1 VVCSTCG
8 YENPVGHRFCG
19 MCGTPLPHPPLT
31 APGAQSTASL
41 TRPLADNAGLPRSDN
56 PARPAD
62 DTEPDTPALE
72 AAPPPHLELVP
83 EIPLDEYVKGFR
95 YVPPDDSEEVTM
107 RGETPVLGPE
117 PPEPSN
123 AASATP
129 AETASATTEGAAPA
143 SADDVRDRL
152 GLGVNDTEERSDRPR
167 FLDFNEP
174 PTLVETATAA
184 TEAAAP
190 ASADDVEER
199 LGLEVNDTAEERSD
213 RPRFLDFNEPPAPH
227 KPAPAVVVTPIYGSS
242 FLGLGETPQVDAATD
257 DELEVKEPTRWKWRI
272 GVAAVVVLVFG
283 YLGVLE
289 WQAQVRQ
296 TNDGPVEVAKTKL
309 RSMGYL
315 RPAEDPSAVEAIST
329 KMWNLAHNKWTERA
343 SLVEAIKTKMR
354 SLAYGQATDNA
365 SSESESPGT
374 KPKPQKKNPSATDA
388 TSTQAQ
394 DAATVPDSDAATT
407 PPAGSEPV
415 TPGSTGNEPVAGQSA
430 ATAVQNSAQ
439 DAAGTPAGQ
448 NTAAAKPLTTAPNA
462 DKSKSI
468 GSPQAGSAVALTAG
482 KAKPSPQAADDGG
495 GAVARKMMP
504 GAEEVTKANNA
515 SDSAAEAA
523 WLWKATAKGNP
534 TAPVRLADMYVKGAG
549 VPRSC
554 EQAMVLLKSAAQ
566 KENAVARNRLAFMY
580 SSGICVQRNRLE
592 AYRWLSSALVAD
604 PHSEWA
610 QQNRELLWRQMTP
623 EERTLAEKYK

>member
-8 YENPVGHRFCG
+8 HENQVGNRFCG
-19 MCGTPLPHPPLT
+19 MCGTPLPHRPLT

-41 TRPLADNAGLPRSDN
+41 TRPLAEDVGLPRFDN

-62 DTEPDTPALE
+62 DTEGDTPALE
-72 AAPPPHLELVP
+72 AAPPQLELVP
-83 EIPLDEYVKGFR
+83 EIPLDEYVQNFR
-95 YVPPDDSEEVTM
+95 YVPPDDPQEITM
-107 RGETPVLGPE
+107 RCETPVLGPE
-117 PPEPSN
+117 PPASSN
-123 AASATP
+123 TTSAVP
-129 AETASATTEGAAPA
+129 A
-143 SADDVRDRL
+143 
-152 GLGVNDTEERSDRPR
+152 
-167 FLDFNEP
+167 
-174 PTLVETATAA
+174 ETATAA

-199 LGLEVNDTAEERSD
+199 LGLEVNDTEERSD
-213 RPRFLDFNEPPAPH
+213 RPRFLDFNEPPASLKPAVATTPIYGSSFLGLNEPPASL
-227 KPAPAVVVTPIYGSS
+227 KPAPAVAVTPIYGSS
-242 FLGLGETPQVDAATD
+242 FLGLGEAPPVDAATD
-257 DELEVKEPTRWKWRI
+257 DELEVEEPTYGKWRI
-272 GVAAVVVLVFG
+272 GLAAVVVLVFG

-315 RPAEDPSAVEAIST
+315 KPAEDPSAVEAIST
-329 KMWNLAHNKWTERA
+329 KMWNLAHNKWAERA

-365 SSESESPGT
+365 SSESASPGA
-374 KPKPQKKNPSATDA
+374 KPKSQKKNPSASDA

-394 DAATVPDSDAATT
+394 DAATVPDTEAATT
-407 PPAGSEPV
+407 PPASSEPV
-415 TPGSTGNEPVAGQSA
+415 TSASTGNVPVAGQST
-430 ATAVQNSAQ
+430 ATPAQNPAVE
-439 DAAGTPAGQ
+439 AAGTPAGQ
-448 NTAAAKPLTTAPNA
+448 NTATAKTTPPAV
-462 DKSKSI
+462 DKSKLIWSK
-468 GSPQAGSAVALTAG
+468 QHGSAAVPAAG

-495 GAVARKMMP
+495 EVVVRKIMP
-504 GAEEVTKANNA
+504 GAEEMAKANNA

-534 TAPVRLADMYVKGAG
+534 TAPVRLAAMYVRGDG

-554 EQAMVLLKSAAQ
+554 EQAMVLLKGAAQ
-566 KENAVARNRLAFMY
+566 KGNAMARNRLAFMY
-580 SSGICVQRNRLE
+580 SSGICVQRNRVE

-604 PHSEWA
+604 PNSEWA
-610 QQNRELLWRQMTP
+610 QQNRDLLWRQMTP